1 MYKVV
6 AKPAP
11 TNGQLQ
17 EEKDETAEKD
27 LQALYKKGLL
37 AKHDATVP
45 SGSGASASVQHARA
59 GAASTH
65 KAGVQLG
72 LKSDKDREAMKDLE
86 TLHKVCVCEES
97 RTVGV
102 GHGWRDPRP

>member
-1 MYKVV
+1 MYKAV

-11 TNGQLQ
+11 SNGQLQ
-17 EEKDETAEKD
+17 EEKDKTAEKD

-37 AKHDATVP
+37 AKHDASAP
-45 SGSGASASVQHARA
+45 SGSGASASAQHARA

-72 LKSDKDREAMKDLE
+72 LKSDKDIEAMEDLE
-86 TLHKVCVCEES
+86 NLHKVCVGQS
-97 RTVGV
+97 RLTFKKK
-102 GHGWRDPRP
+102 